1 MATPAV
7 ASIHDISLP
16 KFCKTGAAVS
26 VKDISSPASIASKWL
41 FSFETTL
48 SSGKTDELTALI
60 HEDGWW
66 RDQLAVDWE
75 FHTKR
80 GIKNIVDLLDGR
92 LSKVGFRNLKAYESG
107 QFAPK
112 KETPIED
119 LEWVE
124 TMFTFETSVGTG
136 KGMVR
141 LVCLPNGIWKA
152 HMIYTALQE
161 LHAAKEI
168 AGYNRPHGGNNSLK
182 GGAAEGNW
190 YERRE
195 RQKEFLDEQPSVLIV
210 GAGQSGLNLGARLQS
225 LGLSVLIVDK
235 NERIGDNWRH
245 RYRTLVT
252 HDPVQYTHMAFMK
265 FPDNWPLFTPKD
277 KLADWFEIYA
287 SAMELNVWLRST
299 IKTADFSDDTGMWS
313 VEVTRSDGSTRSM
326 KPSHVVF
333 CTGHAGEPR
342 IPSFPGQSSFAGSVY
357 HGSQHKDATFQGDVT
372 GKKVVVVGTGNSGHD
387 VAQNYYENGASVTM
401 LQRAGTYVISA
412 KTGLFMLHEGLYEE
426 RGPPTD
432 DADVFGQSL
441 PIPVQFALN
450 VDGTKRIAQA
460 EKESLDGLRKIGFK
474 LDFGHDGSGIYRKY
488 VTRGGGYY
496 IDVGASQLLIEGK
509 IKLEQSPD
517 GIKGFSEK
525 SLILA
530 DGRELEADVVV
541 LATGYDS
548 MNTTLRKAM
557 GDNVADRCKEVWDL
571 DDEGE
576 INAVSVILICELAL
590 VLTIYA
596 DVETLWPSQVVVHG
610 RKSGVV
616 SHLLEVPGASDQG
629 TRRRAGRLI
638 GRRLVDWKIC
648 LLLGLRFLMI

>member
-41 FSFETTL
+41 SSFETTL
-48 SSGKTDELTALI
+48 SNGKIDELTSLI

-92 LSKVGFRNLKAYESG
+92 LAKVGFRNLKAYESG

-124 TMFTFETSVGTG
+124 TMFTFETNVGAG

-141 LVCLPNGIWKA
+141 LVCLPNGVWKA

-168 AGYNRPHGGNNSLK
+168 AGYHRPHGGNNSLK

-195 RQKEFLDEQPSVLIV
+195 RQKEFLDEQPAVLIV

-299 IKTADFSDDTGMWS
+299 IKTSDFSDEMGMWS
-313 VEVTRSDGSTRSM
+313 VEVTRGDGSTRSM

-342 IPSFPGQSSFAGSVY
+342 VPSFPGQSSFAGSVY

-426 RGPPTD
+426 GGPPTD

-517 GIKGFSEK
+517 GIKGFGEK

-557 GDNVADRCKEVWDL
+557 GDKVADRCKEVWDL

-576 INAVSVILICELAL
+576 INAVSVILVCEVAL
-590 VLTIYA
+590 VLTIHS
-596 DVETLWPSQVVVHG
+596 DVEALWSPQVVVHG
-610 RKSGVV
+610 RKPGVV
-616 SHLLEVPGASDQG
+616 SHLLEVPGASD
-629 TRRRAGRLI
+629 
-638 GRRLVDWKIC
+638 
-648 LLLGLRFLMI
+648 

>member
-1 MATPAV
+1 M
-7 ASIHDISLP
+7 
-16 KFCKTGAAVS
+16 
-26 VKDISSPASIASKWL
+26 
-41 FSFETTL
+41 FSFET
-48 SSGKTDELTALI
+48 K
-60 HEDGWW
+60 
-66 RDQLAVDWE
+66 
-75 FHTKR
+75 
-80 GIKNIVDLLDGR
+80 
-92 LSKVGFRNLKAYESG
+92 
-107 QFAPK
+107 
-112 KETPIED
+112 
-119 LEWVE
+119 
-124 TMFTFETSVGTG
+124 VGTG

-161 LHAAKEI
+161 LHSAKEI
-168 AGYNRPHGGNNSLK
+168 AGYHRPHGGNNSLK
-182 GGAAEGNW
+182 GGAIEGNW

-195 RQKEFLDEQPSVLIV
+195 RQKEFLDEQPAVLIV

-235 NERIGDNWRH
+235 NERVGDNWRH

-287 SAMELNVWLRST
+287 SAMELNIWLRST
-299 IKTADFSDDTGMWS
+299 IKTADFSDETGIWS
-313 VEVTRSDGSTRSM
+313 VEVKRGDGSTRSM

-342 IPSFPGQSSFAGSVY
+342 VPSFPGQDSFAGSVY

-372 GKKVVVVGTGNSGHD
+372 DKKVVVVGTGNSGHD
-387 VAQNYYENGASVTM
+387 VAQNYYENGAEVTM
-401 LQRAGTYVISA
+401 LQRSGTYVISA
-412 KTGLFMLHEGLYEE
+412 KTGLFMLHEGLYDEG
-426 RGPPTD
+426 GPPTE
-432 DADVFGQSL
+432 DADIFGQSL

-450 VDGTKRIAQA
+450 VDGTKRIAEA

-474 LDFGHDGSGIYRKY
+474 IDFGHDGSGIYRKY

-496 IDVGASQLLIEGK
+496 IDVGASQLLIDGK

-517 GIKGFSEK
+517 GIKGFNEK

-541 LATGYDS
+541 LATGFDS

-557 GDNVADRCKEVWDL
+557 GDKIADRCKEVWDL

-576 INAVSVILICELAL
+576 INAVSSIVC
-590 VLTIYA
+590 Y
-596 DVETLWPSQVVVHG
+596 SG
-610 RKSGVV
+610 R
-616 SHLLEVPGASDQG
+616 H
-629 TRRRAGRLI
+629 
-638 GRRLVDWKIC
+638 C
-648 LLLGLRFLMI
+648 C